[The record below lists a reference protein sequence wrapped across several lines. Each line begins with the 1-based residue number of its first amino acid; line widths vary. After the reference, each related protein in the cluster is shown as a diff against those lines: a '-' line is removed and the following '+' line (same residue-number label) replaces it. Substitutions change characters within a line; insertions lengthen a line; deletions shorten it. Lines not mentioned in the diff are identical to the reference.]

1 MPIEEWIPLPA
12 QPAGLRA
19 LTLAVALAW
28 AVASS
33 VRASAEP
40 RHANGEISGP
50 GEVNGTLP
58 KVLIIGD
65 SISIG
70 YTDAVRERLETEAD
84 VRRIPGNGQSTDFG
98 LENIDAWLGDEKW
111 DVIHFNWGIWDTH
124 LLEGTRIRNT
134 TAQYRENLRRL
145 VERLKA
151 TGANLVW
158 ASTTPIAFDITG
170 DLGVESKNTPIYNGI
185 AKSVMKEFQVPI
197 DDLYRRALPRLEALQ
212 TEDGV
217 HFTPE
222 GSEYLADSVARSIR
236 RELRARMTPALRTV
250 QELRSN
256 ARPRNALE
264 QGRTTAA
271 SEPARFSK

>member
-1 MPIEEWIPLPA
+1 MHRAVTRSVMPIAQWIPWPA

-19 LTLAVALAW
+19 LTLAMALAW
-28 AVASS
+28 TVASS
-33 VRASAEP
+33 VHASAEP
-40 RHANGEISGP
+40 RHATGEISGP
-50 GEVNGTLP
+50 GAVNGTLP

-70 YTDAVRERLETEAD
+70 YTDAVRERLETVAD

-98 LENIDAWLGDEKW
+98 LENIDAWLGAEKW

-124 LLEGTRIRNT
+124 LIEGTRIRNT

-170 DLGVESKNTPIYNGI
+170 DLGVESKNTPIYNGV
-185 AKSVMKEFQVPI
+185 ARSVMREFRVPV

-222 GSEYLADSVARSIR
+222 GSEYLADSVARSIQ
-236 RELRARMTPALRTV
+236 RELHARVTPSLPRLQAV
-250 QELRSN
+250 RSN
-256 ARPRNALE
+256 ARPRHAPE
-264 QGRTTAA
+264 
-271 SEPARFSK
+271 